1 MKVKINV
8 EVFKTK
14 TLFNTASELFINKV
28 RRCGED
34 YDHRGVC
41 SNSVRKAH
49 IRISQDRQRKKLEF
63 LLKKFQRKEII
74 NENICI

>member
-1 MKVKINV
+1 MGVKINV
-8 EVFKTK
+8 EGFKTK

-41 SNSVRKAH
+41 RADALNILFV
-49 IRISQDRQRKKLEF
+49 
-63 LLKKFQRKEII
+63 
-74 NENICI
+74 NICVILL